1 MDIGERVDHAWS
13 TVSLVVDVV
22 TLSGHQLTGGRLSS
36 SGWPRQPNYLALVV
50 GLRGDMRATE
60 QIKYTKFFHIILLF
74 TNLKSVEPK
83 TGKLKSRLNKTH

>member
-60 QIKYTKFFHIILLF
+60 QSSKLRTQSFKLLS
-74 TNLKSVEPK
+74 LLIE
-83 TGKLKSRLNKTH
+83 TGKT

>member
-22 TLSGHQLTGGRLSS
+22 TLSGHQLAGGGLSS

-60 QIKYTKFFHIILLF
+60 QIKYTKFLTFVV
-74 TNLKSVEPK
+74 TDRDGEK
-83 TGKLKSRLNKTH
+83 

>member
-22 TLSGHQLTGGRLSS
+22 TLSGHQLTGGGLSS

-60 QIKYTKFFHIILLF
+60 QSSKLRTQSFKLLSF
-74 TNLKSVEPK
+74 LTE
-83 TGKLKSRLNKTH
+83 TGKT